1 MTRPAKPAE
10 ILLVEDNEDD
20 VFLTK
25 MAFEDS
31 QFDSALHVV
40 NDGEEAL
47 DYLFGRGAHEGRLM
61 PDLVLL
67 DLNLPKLNGIEIL
80 ETLKADDTLSVIP
93 VVMLTSSK
101 AERDVLA
108 SYRHHA
114 SGYVTKPSEFSGLVD
129 IVEAIREFWFST
141 VVLPR
146 TAGLA

>member
-1 MTRPAKPAE
+1 MTRSAKPAE

-20 VFLTK
+20 VFLTR

-40 NDGEEAL
+40 SDGEEAL
-47 DYLFGRGAHEGRLM
+47 DYLFGRGVHASRQM

-67 DLNLPKLNGIEIL
+67 DLNLPKVNGIEIL
-80 ETLKADDTLSVIP
+80 EVLKADDTLSVIP

-114 SGYVTKPSEFSGLVD
+114 SGYVTKPSEFSSLVD

-146 TAGLA
+146 SAGLA

>member
-1 MTRPAKPAE
+1 MTRPGKSAE

-31 QFDSALHVV
+31 QFDSELHVV

-47 DYLFGRGAHEGRLM
+47 DYLFGRGAHTGRPM

-80 ETLKADDTLSVIP
+80 EALKADETLSVIP

-101 AERDVLA
+101 AERDVLS

-129 IVEAIREFWFST
+129 IVESIRDFWFST
-141 VVLPR
+141 VILPR
-146 TAGLA
+146 SVGIA

>member
-1 MTRPAKPAE
+1 MTPPGKPAE

-31 QFDSALHVV
+31 QFDSELHVV

-47 DYLFGRGAHEGRLM
+47 DYLFGRGAHSGRPL

-80 ETLKADDTLSVIP
+80 ETLKADEALSVIP

-129 IVEAIREFWFST
+129 IVESIRDFWFST
-141 VVLPR
+141 VILPR
-146 TAGLA
+146 SVGIA

>member
-1 MTRPAKPAE
+1 MTRSAKPAE

-20 VFLTK
+20 VFLTR

-40 NDGEEAL
+40 SDGEEAL
-47 DYLFGRGAHEGRLM
+47 DYLFGRGVHAGRQM

-67 DLNLPKLNGIEIL
+67 DLNLPKVNGIEIL
-80 ETLKADDTLSVIP
+80 EVLKADDTLSVIP

-114 SGYVTKPSEFSGLVD
+114 SGYVTKPSEFSSLVD

-146 TAGLA
+146 SAGLA